1 MVSSRTDDLEWLYK
15 RLEGLAGEASNRL
28 FKFGLLRLET
38 GNLQLARYQAST
50 DRDSGGD
57 GHYDWH
63 VDRMPDKNRH
73 GRLLSVTVQLSNKKS
88 YKGGQVLVGSRRA
101 SGNQG
106 DVVVFSSNMA
116 HAVLPVTK
124 GERYALVAWFTGY
137 ADGFAYTQAGLHALE
152 RVVEDRKGW
161 AALPKALRG
170 KDDIV
175 PAGIRHLHGQMLLH
189 QGRPADAVTTM
200 LYVHESDARRPGFLN
215 DIAVANYYSGNIDDA
230 IDALAYSYIYVSKD
244 DGQVLTNFARFLIM
258 RYNIGS
264 ATYYLSRAVW
274 LGHIPAIMILLTI
287 ICSCSIGQCCCWIS
301 VFTKLGWHQ
310 AKLRVDAKAGC
321 DAKAKPRQSKMR
333 CQTPST
339 RDSRCYSPCKTDRK
353 SVV

>member
-1 MVSSRTDDLEWLYK
+1 MNPMHD
-15 RLEGLAGEASNRL
+15 
-28 FKFGLLRLET
+28 
-38 GNLQLARYQAST
+38 
-50 DRDSGGD
+50 
-57 GHYDWH
+57 
-63 VDRMPDKNRH
+63 
-73 GRLLSVTVQLSNKKS
+73 
-88 YKGGQVLVGSRRA
+88 VLV
-101 SGNQG
+101 
-106 DVVVFSSNMA
+106 
-116 HAVLPVTK
+116 
-124 GERYALVAWFTGY
+124 
-137 ADGFAYTQAGLHALE
+137 
-152 RVVEDRKGW
+152 
-161 AALPKALRG
+161 
-170 KDDIV
+170 
-175 PAGIRHLHGQMLLH
+175 
-189 QGRPADAVTTM
+189 
-200 LYVHESDARRPGFLN
+200 FLN

-339 RDSRCYSPCKTDRK
+339 RDSRCYSPCKTPSSTATPQPASPQPSSFVSHCWGDDSLSEDRRLAK
-353 SVV
+353 KFMTEVETLIEEGEEIFDEDDDEDVEYFDEGDESEDDYDDGDEDDDDDADEDDDDEPLLRRRVKPELRSKAKCEAKASNRMLKKAQAKERKALAESDTGCMQQ